1 MMEPRVAV
9 LRMEGTNN
17 EQDIKRAFEAAGASA
32 SYVHIKQLTKHAPS
46 RLREEVLDYDV
57 LAFPGGFS
65 AGDYV
70 RAGAIFASRLEAVCG
85 DALEAFYE
93 DRRPMV
99 GICNGFQVLV
109 ELGLLP
115 GENGAPRKG
124 PGAALTMNEN
134 DRYECRP
141 SLLRVEDSVCPF
153 VEGYEE
159 GGSVMFPSAH
169 AEGRFVPGEGSS
181 VDALLEE
188 GRVVFRY
195 VDREGRVD
203 PGYPWNPNGSP
214 GGIGGVTDASG
225 TVLGLMPHP
234 DRSVWGFQH
243 PDWTRGLDPEE
254 RGDGLALFE
263 GIVAYAGE
271 A

>member
-1 MMEPRVAV
+1 
-9 LRMEGTNN
+9 
-17 EQDIKRAFEAAGASA
+17 
-32 SYVHIKQLTKHAPS
+32 
-46 RLREEVLDYDV
+46 
-57 LAFPGGFS
+57 
-65 AGDYV
+65 
-70 RAGAIFASRLEAVCG
+70 
-85 DALEAFYE
+85 
-93 DRRPMV
+93 MV

-115 GENGAPRKG
+115 GENGGSGEG
-124 PGAALTMNEN
+124 PGAALTTNAN

-141 SLLRVEDSVCPF
+141 SLLRVEDSVCRF
-153 VEGYEE
+153 VDAYEGD
-159 GGSVMFPSAH
+159 GSVMFPSAH
-169 AEGRFVPGEGSS
+169 AEGRFVPGEGTS
-181 VDALLEE
+181 VEALLDA

-195 VDREGRVD
+195 VDPEGSVD

-214 GGIGGVTDASG
+214 GGVAGVTDASG

-243 PDWTRGLDPEE
+243 PDWTRGLDPNA

-263 GIVAYAGE
+263 GIVGYARE